1 VASSRK
7 PTPANGQ
14 PDNQTITITIIGATV
29 KKLQLTAT
37 GFERWLGAAFD
48 LRLVG
53 KNNVQPVQL
62 KIP

>member
-14 PDNQTITITIIGATV
+14 PDKQTITIIGATV